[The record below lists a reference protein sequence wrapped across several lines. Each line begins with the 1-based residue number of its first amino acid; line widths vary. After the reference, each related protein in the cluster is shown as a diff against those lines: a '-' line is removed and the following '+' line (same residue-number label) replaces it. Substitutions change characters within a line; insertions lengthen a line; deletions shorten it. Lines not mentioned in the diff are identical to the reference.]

1 MRSPTTVFV
10 LAILVGVCFVRGA
23 ELEPGV
29 VVDRTLEMLRR
40 TGGVSDVFVG
50 TAVTNVDTGY
60 PAYSKIRQ
68 LVKVFWTN
76 GSAVEIQDGRLGR
89 FMSEL
94 NPRNTSVP
102 GRFSTKIRPLSP
114 NPLTVTEAIA
124 KTREFV
130 KAQGADPADVF
141 MDLDPKVVNS
151 PDFFGAEGAIIHL
164 TWFRPGFVSRES
176 FDVIWLKENKELV
189 YFFADH
195 RAFYRT
201 NFHTY
206 EAPLSGVVVKDWAMW
221 SEEKPEQV
229 DMVVDLSRK
238 FPEMA
243 DLHRRLE
250 AIRANRKA
258 KTTPPTAT
266 NLTHYI
272 VGSDYWLFNIED
284 GAVTGW
290 TAPDALYANPDVGKL
305 VGGMRAPA
313 RLGTEEAIDRVRDT
327 LLKMGHEGLAKW
339 VRATKP
345 TVRMPTVYGNSYLS
359 RVFLYWADNP
369 GRVEDKT
376 LVNVEVDLATG
387 EVKNLRMMQPIK
399 AGQTPK

>member
-1 MRSPTTVFV
+1 MAVLV
-10 LAILVGVCFVRGA
+10 GGLAIHA
-23 ELEPGV
+23 QEQEPRV
-29 VVDRTLEMLRR
+29 VIESTLEMLRR

-50 TAVTNVDTGY
+50 AANTNVDTGY
-60 PAYSKIRQ
+60 LAYSGKQQ

-76 GSAVEIQDGRLGR
+76 GSAVEIQNGRLGR
-89 FMSEL
+89 FTSSL
-94 NPRNTSVP
+94 NPHNTSVP
-102 GRFSTKIRPLSP
+102 GRIGKKIRPLSP
-114 NPLTVTEAIA
+114 DPLTVAEAIA

-130 KAQGADPADVF
+130 KAQGAHPADVF
-141 MDLDPKVVNS
+141 MDLDPKVVES
-151 PDFFGAEGAIIHL
+151 PNFYGAEGAIIHL
-164 TWFRPGFVSRES
+164 TWFEPGFVSRES
-176 FDVIWLKENKELV
+176 FDVIWLKETKELV

-206 EAPLSGVVVKDWAMW
+206 EAPLSGIVVKDWTTW
-221 SEEKPEQV
+221 SEEKPQQV
-229 DMVVDLSRK
+229 DMVMDLSRK

-250 AIRANRKA
+250 AIRSNRKT
-258 KTTPPTAT
+258 KTVPQATT

-272 VGSDYWLFNIED
+272 VGNDYWLFNIED
-284 GAVTGW
+284 GAITGW

-327 LLKMGHEGLAKW
+327 LLKMGHERLAKW

-345 TVRMPTVYGNSYLS
+345 TVRMPTVYGNTYLS
-359 RVFLYWADNP
+359 RVFLYWTDNP
-369 GRVEDKT
+369 GRIEDKT

-387 EVKNLRMMQPIK
+387 AVKNLRLMQPMK
-399 AGQTPK
+399 AGQVPR